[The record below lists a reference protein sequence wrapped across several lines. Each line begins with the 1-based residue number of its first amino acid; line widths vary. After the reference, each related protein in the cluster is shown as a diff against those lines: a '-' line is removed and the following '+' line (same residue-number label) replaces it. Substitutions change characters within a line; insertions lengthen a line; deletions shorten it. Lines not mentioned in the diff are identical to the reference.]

1 MTCGVIYLN
10 ILMWKYNLITNN
22 NNQKLKKYQ
31 NSWRCSPHC
40 CPFGQYFPK
49 GWYCPYKF
57 PVGNRSMFELSQHI
71 PTFGQYFPKGW
82 YCPYKFPAG
91 NRSMFELYQHIPTFF
106 LSALFFLLF
115 PTILI
120 PPPPNFPQTSIYC
133 VLFLNSLKKPPLP
146 SQLISTSDYL
156 KHERNVDPWS
166 LILDDQLICST
177 INCFIVYLW
186 LYRLIR

>member
-1 MTCGVIYLN
+1 MICDVIYLN

-106 LSALFFLLF
+106 LSALSFLLF

-120 PPPPNFPQTSIYC
+120 PPPPQFPSNQYLLCVIFKLFKATSFTLAINKHFR
-133 VLFLNSLKKPPLP
+133 LLKTQGKC
-146 SQLISTSDYL
+146 
-156 KHERNVDPWS
+156 WS
-166 LILDDQLICST
+166 LILEMM
-177 INCFIVYLW
+177 INWFAVQ
-186 LYRLIR
+186 

>member
-1 MTCGVIYLN
+1 MICDVIYLN

-49 GWYCPYKF
+49 
-57 PVGNRSMFELSQHI
+57 R
-71 PTFGQYFPKGW
+71 W

-91 NRSMFELYQHIPTFF
+91 NRSMFELYQYIPTFF
-106 LSALFFLLF
+106 LSALSFLLF

-120 PPPPNFPQTSIYC
+120 SPPQFPSNQYLLCVIFKLFKATSFTLAINKHFR
-133 VLFLNSLKKPPLP
+133 LLKTQGKC
-146 SQLISTSDYL
+146 
-156 KHERNVDPWS
+156 WF
-166 LILDDQLICST
+166 LILEMM
-177 INCFIVYLW
+177 INWFAVQ
-186 LYRLIR
+186 

>member
-49 GWYCPYKF
+49 GWYYPYKF
-57 PVGNRSMFELSQHI
+57 H
-71 PTFGQYFPKGW
+71 
-82 YCPYKFPAG
+82 KFPAG
-91 NRSMFELYQHIPTFF
+91 NWSMFELYQHIPTFSF
-106 LSALFFLLF
+106 LLFLLFLLFTFFFLLF